1 MPRVIPNREVFVGV
15 ADLLLQM
22 KITNRLLAAQL
33 RVSMTQQDLIALL
46 ATTDATA
53 KEIAEVVNTTEG
65 TVKNAL
71 VRIRKKIKASDEKQE
86 QRLLE

>member
-1 MPRVIPNREVFVGV
+1 
-15 ADLLLQM
+15 M

-33 RVSMTQQDLIALL
+33 RVSMTQQELVALL
-46 ATTDATA
+46 ASTDATA
-53 KEIAEVVNTTEG
+53 KEIAEIVNTTPG

-71 VRIRKKIKASDEKQE
+71 VRLKKKSNLDEKRE